1 MANDPVRRSTPTPD
15 RDAASSGQA
24 FSQTDLTQ
32 TDLPRSSDDPTST
45 RPIHDPTSPGPV
57 PLKLRPLTAGEIAS
71 PNTAPIYLDE
81 DELFE
86 MVAADFTR
94 RCRAGERPSVE
105 EYVRRYPQIGELL
118 RTLLPTIAAVEGAKS
133 RSGHTGGGGR
143 AVIRRMPERLGDFR
157 LLREIGSGGM
167 GVVYEAR
174 QESLERNVAVKV
186 LPPQV
191 LNDERSLRRF
201 ELEARLAAQ
210 LHHTNIVPVFGVGC
224 DEELHYYV
232 MQLIDGT
239 GLDRISAAKPD
250 RRLEPREVARI
261 GRDAA
266 RALEC
271 AHAQGTLHRDVKPA
285 NIMLDRTGHV
295 WITDFGLAQV
305 LEAEDTAT
313 RSNVAGTLR
322 YLPPERFQGISE
334 VRGDIYCLGVTLFE
348 LATGRVPFTG
358 ISSVELMR
366 QITETSLPRLRSVVP
381 SLPADLDT
389 IIAKAAARE
398 PQHRYSTAGELADDL
413 DRFLAGMPIR
423 ARRVSSLER
432 MRRWCGR
439 NRVAAAALGFAGLSL
454 VSLTGVSVWGYWH
467 TSRLNSDLTK
477 SLAAQREARA
487 AAESISATSLEAL
500 DRVFERFAPSNSLA
514 VSFAKIDGTADGT
527 ATTAVPTVS
536 PQIAAAL
543 EDLLPY
549 YLKLAGERSSDPQVL
564 RQTISARHRIGL
576 IHARLGRFEEA
587 REAWK
592 LAQAEIAGPESEPA
606 LRGAPPAGGGG
617 GASASVDPDQAKL
630 ALLAA
635 EMLCDLGDTEMVEN
649 HFDAGRQAYGQA
661 LESLAR
667 LKPEETT
674 FASRRT
680 KARIHLALGTRPKG
694 MPMAKGPGAGP
705 GGGPPEGPP
714 HGSQGMGPP
723 DFGPPGGFGPPGS
736 NPRGEGPRG
745 EGPRGEGPPPGE
757 MVGGGPPDRQPGG
770 PGPGGGPRG
779 PGPRGPGPHG
789 PGPHS
794 LGGPPHDRPPHDR
807 PDFDPLRGPPPH
819 DGRHDGPHAGPLGNV
834 LEPLGPPLDADGPE
848 RRAHL
853 SAALVLL
860 EKLLVEKPKDPEVR
874 LLMARCRHQL
884 AAEGPAGRHMWES
897 DDWRESI
904 ALLRGLC
911 REFPTVPDFAYEL
924 GETLVDFHVRDISP
938 ADRKAAAAHLR
949 EAAEISDRLIVEH
962 PQTIAYAISCVHV
975 YHRLGTLM
983 RDQGELKESESAL
996 KRSYDEQ
1003 KRVVG
1008 QYPGMFLQAE
1018 WQARIAGNYAETLLR
1033 NEHRDQALKVV
1044 DEALKAVEPYGKIDD
1059 TKGPAGRVL
1068 NSLKQY
1074 ETRIKTAPPNGGAAI
1089 APLSWEA

>member
-1 MANDPVRRSTPTPD
+1 MANDPLRRLTPTTD
-15 RDAASSGQA
+15 RDSASSQA
-24 FSQTDLTQ
+24 DLTRVAPPQ
-32 TDLPRSSDDPTST
+32 SSDAPTST
-45 RPIHDPTSPGPV
+45 RPVHDPTSPGPV
-57 PLKLRPLTAGEIAS
+57 PLELRPLTPGEIAS

-94 RCRAGERPSVE
+94 RCRSRERPNVE
-105 EYVRRYPQIGELL
+105 EYVRRYPQIAELL

-133 RSGHTGGGGR
+133 HSGHTGGGR
-143 AVIRRMPERLGDFR
+143 AVIRKMPERLGDFR

-191 LNDERSLRRF
+191 LNDERSLKRF
-201 ELEARLAAQ
+201 EQEARLAAQ

-239 GLDRISAAKPD
+239 GLDRISAAKPE

-295 WITDFGLAQV
+295 WITDFGLAQA

-313 RSNVAGTLR
+313 RSHVAGTLR

-348 LATGRVPFTG
+348 LATGRIPFSG
-358 ISSVELMR
+358 MSSVELMR
-366 QITETSLPRLRSVVP
+366 QITESSLPRLRSVIP
-381 SLPADLDT
+381 TLPADLDT
-389 IIAKAAARE
+389 IIAKAGARE
-398 PQHRYSTAGELADDL
+398 PAHRYATARDLADDL
-413 DRFLAGMPIR
+413 DRFLDGLPIR

-432 MRRWCGR
+432 MRRWCLR

-454 VSLTGVSVWGYWH
+454 VSLTAVSVWGYWH
-467 TSRLNSDLTK
+467 TSRLNADLTK

-487 AAESISATSLEAL
+487 AAESISTTSLEAL

-514 VSFAKIDGTADGT
+514 VSFAKIDGTATGT
-527 ATTAVPTVS
+527 TTAAVPTVS

-587 REAWK
+587 RDAWK
-592 LAQAEIAGPESEPA
+592 LAQAEIAGPEHEPL
-606 LRGAPPAGGGG
+606 LRGAPPVGG
-617 GASASVDPDQAKL
+617 GAGGAPTDPEKGRL

-649 HFDAGRQAYGQA
+649 HHDAAQAAYGQA
-661 LESLAR
+661 LEALEN
-667 LKPEETT
+667 LQPEETT

-680 KARIHLALGTRPKG
+680 EARIHLALGTRPKG
-694 MPMAKGPGAGP
+694 GPPPQGLGGGPGGGPGAGP
-705 GGGPPEGPP
+705 G
-714 HGSQGMGPP
+714 
-723 DFGPPGGFGPPGS
+723 FGPPGGLPGGPPHGPPGVGPPGMGPPGFGPPGGGP
-736 NPRGEGPRG
+736 PRREGQPEGRQGEGRQNDGLPA
-745 EGPRGEGPPPGE
+745 GE
-757 MVGGGPPDRQPGG
+757 MVGGGPPSGVAG
-770 PGPGGGPRG
+770 AFGPGGRG
-779 PGPRGPGPHG
+779 PGPRGPGPAG
-789 PGPHS
+789 F
-794 LGGPPHDRPPHDR
+794 GGPPHER
-807 PDFDPLRGPPPH
+807 PDFDPQRGPPPH
-819 DGRHDGPHAGPLGNV
+819 HAGPHAGPPGGPHELG
-834 LEPLGPPLDADGPE
+834 GPPVDVEAPA

-853 SAALVLL
+853 AAAFVLL
-860 EKLLVEKPKDPEVR
+860 EKLTAEKPNDAEVK
-874 LLMARCRHQL
+874 LLMARCRHQRAVEL
-884 AAEGPAGRHMWES
+884 PAGKQMWES

-924 GETLVDFHVRDISP
+924 GETLVDFHVRDIP
-938 ADRKAAAAHLR
+938 PVDRPAAAAQLR
-949 EAAEISDRLIVEH
+949 EAATISDRLLVEH
-962 PQTIAYAISCVHV
+962 PQTIAYAISNVHI
-975 YHRLGTLM
+975 YHRLGSLM
-983 RDQGELKESESAL
+983 RDQGDMKESESAL
-996 KRSYDEQ
+996 KRSYEEQ
-1003 KRVVG
+1003 KRVVA
-1008 QYPGMFLQAE
+1008 QFPEMFLQAE

-1033 NEHRDQALKVV
+1033 NDRREQALKVV
-1044 DEALKAVEPYGKIDD
+1044 EESVKVVEPFAKLDE

-1074 ETRIKTAPPNGGAAI
+1074 EARIKNAPPNGGAAI
-1089 APLSWEA
+1089 APISWEA

>member
-1 MANDPVRRSTPTPD
+1 MTNDPVRRSKPATD
-15 RDAASSGQA
+15 RDPAAVPHA
-24 FSQTDLTQ
+24 
-32 TDLPRSSDDPTST
+32 SDEPTST
-45 RPIHDPTSPGPV
+45 RPIHDPTSPAPV
-57 PLKLRPLTAGEIAS
+57 PLELRPLTPGELAS
-71 PNTAPIYLDE
+71 PDTAPIYLDE

-94 RCRAGERPSVE
+94 RCRSHERPSVE
-105 EYVRRYPQIGELL
+105 EYVRRYPQIAELL

-133 RSGHTGGGGR
+133 HSGHTGAGR
-143 AVIRRMPERLGDFR
+143 ATIRKMPERLGDFR

-191 LNDERSLRRF
+191 LHDERSLKRF
-201 ELEARLAAQ
+201 EQEARLAAQ

-295 WITDFGLAQV
+295 WITDFGLAQA

-348 LATGRVPFTG
+348 LATGRIPFSG
-358 ISSVELMR
+358 MSSAELMR
-366 QITETSLPRLRSVVP
+366 QITETSLPRLRSVNP

-389 IIAKAAARE
+389 IIAKSASRE
-398 PQHRYSTAGELADDL
+398 PRHRYSTAGELADDL
-413 DRFLAGMPIR
+413 DRFLDGLPIR

-454 VSLTGVSVWGYWH
+454 VSLTAVSVWGYWH
-467 TSRLNSDLTK
+467 TSRLNAELTK
-477 SLAAQREARA
+477 SLVAQREARA

-514 VSFAKIDGTADGT
+514 VSFAKIDGTASGT
-527 ATTAVPTVS
+527 TSGTTAVPTVS

-549 YLKLAGERSSDPQVL
+549 YLKLAGERSSDPQVV

-587 REAWK
+587 RDAWK
-592 LAQAEIAGPESEPA
+592 LAQAEIAAPEREPQRSGGPA
-606 LRGAPPAGGGG
+606 VGDG
-617 GASASVDPDQAKL
+617 SADPDKARF
-630 ALLAA
+630 ALMAA
-635 EMLCDLGDTEMVEN
+635 EMLCDLGDTELVQSHGDE
-649 HFDAGRQAYGQA
+649 AQRAYTEA
-661 LESLAR
+661 LSALQQ

-680 KARIHLALGTRPKG
+680 EARIHLALGTRPKG
-694 MPMAKGPGAGP
+694 APPPAQGP
-705 GGGPPEGPP
+705 GGGPGPGGRPPDGPP
-714 HGSQGMGPP
+714 HGPPGFGPP
-723 DFGPPGGFGPPGS
+723 GSGPRGDGPPASEMVGGGPPGGPPGGFGP
-736 NPRGEGPRG
+736 
-745 EGPRGEGPPPGE
+745 
-757 MVGGGPPDRQPGG
+757 GGL
-770 PGPGGGPRG
+770 G

-789 PGPHS
+789 S
-794 LGGPPHDRPPHDR
+794 GGPPHDRPPHER
-807 PDFDPLRGPPPH
+807 PDFDPQRGPPPYLA
-819 DGRHDGPHAGPLGNV
+819 GPHDDLG
-834 LEPLGPPLDADGPE
+834 APE

-853 SAALVLL
+853 AAALVLL
-860 EKLLVEKPKDPEVR
+860 DKLMTEKPKDAEVR
-874 LLMARCRHQL
+874 LLMARCRHHL
-884 AAEGPAGRHMWES
+884 AAEGPAGKLMWES

-911 REFPTVPDFAYEL
+911 SEFPTVPDFAYEL
-924 GETLVDFHVRDISP
+924 AETLVDFHVRDIPPVDRP
-938 ADRKAAAAHLR
+938 AASAQLR
-949 EAAEISDRLIVEH
+949 EAATISDRLLIEH
-962 PQTIAYAISCVHV
+962 PQTIAYGISCVHI
-975 YHRLGTLM
+975 YHRLGTLA
-983 RDQGELKESESAL
+983 RDQGDMKESETAL

-1003 KRVVG
+1003 KRVVT
-1008 QYPGMFLQAE
+1008 QFPDMFLQAE
-1018 WQARIAGNYAETLLR
+1018 WQARIGGNYAETLLR
-1033 NEHRDQALKVV
+1033 NDHREQALAVVEETQKVV
-1044 DEALKAVEPYGKIDD
+1044 EPFTKNDE
-1059 TKGPAGRVL
+1059 TRGPSDRVL
-1068 NSLKQY
+1068 TNLKQY
-1074 ETRIKTAPPNGGAAI
+1074 EQRIKAAPPNGGAAI
-1089 APLSWEA
+1089 APLSWSEA

>member
-1 MANDPVRRSTPTPD
+1 MAMDPVRRSTPTTD
-15 RDAASSGQA
+15 RDSGHSPSGRPQ
-24 FSQTDLTQ
+24 
-32 TDLPRSSDDPTST
+32 SSDEPTST
-45 RPIHDPTSPGPV
+45 RPIHDPTSPVPV
-57 PLKLRPLTAGEIAS
+57 PIELRPLTPGEIAS

-94 RCRAGERPSVE
+94 RCRSRERPSVD
-105 EYVRRYPQIGELL
+105 EYVRRYPQIAELL

-133 RSGHTGGGGR
+133 HSGHTGAGR
-143 AVIRRMPERLGDFR
+143 ATIRKMPERLGDFR

-191 LNDERSLRRF
+191 LHDERSLKRF
-201 ELEARLAAQ
+201 EQEARLAAQ

-239 GLDRISAAKPD
+239 GLDRISAAKPN

-285 NIMLDRTGHV
+285 NILLDRTGHV
-295 WITDFGLAQV
+295 WITDFGLAQA

-348 LATGRVPFTG
+348 LATGRIPFSG
-358 ISSVELMR
+358 MSSAELMR
-366 QITETSLPRLRSVVP
+366 QITETSLPRLRSVNP

-389 IIAKAAARE
+389 IIAKSASRE
-398 PQHRYSTAGELADDL
+398 PRHRYATAGELADDL
-413 DRFLAGMPIR
+413 DRFLAGLPIR

-454 VSLTGVSVWGYWH
+454 VSLTVVSVWGYWH
-467 TSRLNSDLTK
+467 TSRLNAELTK
-477 SLAAQREARA
+477 SLVAQREART

-514 VSFAKIDGTADGT
+514 VSFAKIDGTASGT
-527 ATTAVPTVS
+527 TSGTTAVPTVS

-549 YLKLAGERSSDPQVL
+549 YLKLAGERSSDPQVV

-587 REAWK
+587 RDAWK
-592 LAQAEIAGPESEPA
+592 LAQAEIAAPGRESQRSGGPA
-606 LRGAPPAGGGG
+606 IGGG
-617 GASASVDPDQAKL
+617 SADPDKARF
-630 ALLAA
+630 ALMTA
-635 EMLCDLGDTEMVEN
+635 EMLCDLGDTELVQSRGDEA
-649 HFDAGRQAYGQA
+649 HRAYSEA
-661 LESLAR
+661 LIALKQ

-680 KARIHLALGTRPKG
+680 EARVHLALGSRPKG
-694 MPMAKGPGAGP
+694 APPPGPSSD
-705 GGGPPEGPP
+705 GGPPAGPP
-714 HGSQGMGPP
+714 G
-723 DFGPPGGFGPPGS
+723 FGPPGGS
-736 NPRGEGPRG
+736 PRGEGLRNEGLRGAGPPRG
-745 EGPRGEGPPPGE
+745 EGQRGEGPPPGE
-757 MVGGGPPDRQPGG
+757 MVGGPPGG
-770 PGPGGGPRG
+770 PAGGFGPGGRG

-789 PGPHS
+789 PGPHGP
-794 LGGPPHDRPPHDR
+794 GGPPHDR

-819 DGRHDGPHAGPLGNV
+819 LFGPPEGPHN
-834 LEPLGPPLDADGPE
+834 GPPEPGGPPVDVGAPE

-853 SAALVLL
+853 AAALLLL
-860 EKLLVEKPKDPEVR
+860 EKLRAEKPKDAEVR
-874 LLMARCRHQL
+874 LLMARCRHHL
-884 AAEGPAGRHMWES
+884 AAEGPAGRKMWES
-897 DDWRESI
+897 ADWRESI

-911 REFPTVPDFAYEL
+911 NEFPTVPDFAYEL
-924 GETLVDFHVRDISP
+924 AETLVDFHVRDIPPVDRP
-938 ADRKAAAAHLR
+938 AATAQLR
-949 EAAEISDRLIVEH
+949 EAATISDRLLIEH
-962 PQTIAYAISCVHV
+962 PQTIAYGISCVHI
-975 YHRLGTLM
+975 YHRLGSLA
-983 RDQGELKESESAL
+983 RDQGDLKESETAL
-996 KRSYDEQ
+996 KRSYEEQ
-1003 KRVVG
+1003 KRVVK
-1008 QYPGMFLQAE
+1008 QFPDMFLQAE
-1018 WQARIAGNYAETLLR
+1018 WQARIGGNYAETLLR
-1033 NEHRDQALKVV
+1033 NDHRDQALAVVEETVKVV
-1044 DEALKAVEPYGKIDD
+1044 EPFAKVDE
-1059 TKGPAGRVL
+1059 TRGPAGRML
-1068 NSLKQY
+1068 NDLKQY
-1074 ETRIKTAPPNGGAAI
+1074 EQRIKAAPPNGGAAI
-1089 APLSWEA
+1089 APISWDA